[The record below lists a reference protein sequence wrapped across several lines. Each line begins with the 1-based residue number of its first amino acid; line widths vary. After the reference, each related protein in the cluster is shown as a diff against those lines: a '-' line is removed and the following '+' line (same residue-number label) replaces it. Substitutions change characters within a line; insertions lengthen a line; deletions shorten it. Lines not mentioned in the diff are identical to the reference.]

1 MRRRTMSQRGKKLE
15 SQRGKKLEKI
25 ISLKSSMLK
34 DIDKMS
40 NDEMRELKTL
50 FSEGPKKQVDFST
63 VLRKNM
69 KKGEKKKISP
79 PSTSTM
85 FEFRNDFMKN
95 VQKQKKNKKTIRKNA
110 LDKKKRKEME
120 KQRKKTQRNKLD
132 KQANANRKTRKRMKE
147 IEKEERKKEQAR
159 QARLLHRPLKER
171 VEKGYSVPSYTE
183 YHDPATGS
191 DLSFMVDLLDPE
203 AKKRFERTAFQ
214 SKYKISK
221 KNLAA
226 IPGRKRFLKS
236 MKAANK
242 KKFKKDL
249 EELFGVDDTD
259 NTAKSKQQSK
269 KKSKQNLSLQ
279 KNLSLFFGDLPGD
292 NNNNLPSAPLSKS
305 NTWTRGTHKSK
316 LELVSGKQ
324 KGEQRATGQN
334 QDQML
339 SNQHDQ
345 NDALNEM
352 GQALNRMEDVIGAI
366 KDDTTDIKGN
376 QKETHTYLRSIQ
388 GVSTSISR
396 GVKEVNKRVR
406 EGFAHL
412 NQEVGNC
419 MQLQYLRKNFGWC
432 LIYLLQWLVAMVG
445 WFHVKYTQI
454 VKNITIGI
462 GSIVGEV
469 PYVGVILKW
478 MVYFFG
484 LVIYI
489 FFGILVWS
497 FILSR
502 VFGPQFAFNMLIN
515 MFERAFDSM
524 VVFLYEMIWKLID
537 HIKNVEYLD
546 GARRIANKMA
556 GIIIR
561 LPLNTVYCLFMYG
574 VCQSNPFKRSG
585 QCEKELGECIMTAIN
600 NIKNSA
606 EEGQSGGNKDINM
619 KELDSM
625 IKKIR
630 KKFKEKYGEQMY
642 TDITKYAHASVNEL
656 IQPLKKNETYLDRIA
671 DIGST
676 VTGNIF
682 STILKNPS
690 NKKANTEKMQKS
702 FKTAIDLFD
711 NMKTHID
718 NIADNFPKIK
728 KEDYKIIKKYDDK
741 KMKEIITLAKKEG
754 LVLENKL
761 PKVKK
766 IIQNITICALNPKLQ
781 LNLIAFLLTYT
792 GDINTIQSLMKR
804 PKKSSL
810 NVLKTLPRSIM
821 ARRSKKK
828 RIKNPKTKKQKK
840 GKGKN
845 KSKKQ
850 KSKRKKSQKR

>member
-1 MRRRTMSQRGKKLE
+1 MRKRSV

-25 ISLKSSMLK
+25 ISLKSSMMK
-34 DIDKMS
+34 DMDKMS
-40 NDEMRELKTL
+40 SKDRKDMETL
-50 FSEGPKKQVDFST
+50 FS
-63 VLRKNM
+63 
-69 KKGEKKKISP
+69 KGTP
-79 PSTSTM
+79 M

-95 VQKQKKNKKTIRKNA
+95 VQRQKKNKKTIRKNL
-110 LDKKKRKEME
+110 LDKKKRKEMLKARKKKE
-120 KQRKKTQRNKLD
+120 KEIKKTQRAKLD
-132 KQANANRKTRKRMKE
+132 KEANRKTRKKQKS
-147 IEKEERKKEQAR
+147 ISQIQNLAKDKKDVKI
-159 QARLLHRPLKER
+159 PGYK
-171 VEKGYSVPSYTE
+171 KGYSVPSYTE
-183 YHDPATGS
+183 YHDPAIGS
-191 DLSFMVDLLDPE
+191 DLSFIEDILDPE

-226 IPGRKRFLKS
+226 IEGRERFLKS
-236 MKAANK
+236 MKAANE
-242 KKFKKDL
+242 KKFEEDKAELLGL
-249 EELFGVDDTD
+249 EDTD

-269 KKSKQNLSLQ
+269 KKSKQQNLSFFLGP
-279 KNLSLFFGDLPGD
+279 NLPD
-292 NNNNLPSAPLSKS
+292 NNNNLPSKKKSQSPMKAPTVKS
-305 NTWTRGTHKSK
+305 PTWTRESKLESK
-316 LELVSGKQ
+316 LELVGKQ
-324 KGEQRATGQN
+324 KGKQKGKQRATGQN

-339 SNQHDQ
+339 SNQYDQ

-352 GQALNRMEDVIGAI
+352 NEDIKRMGAVIQAI
-366 KDDTTDIKGN
+366 KDDTTDIKGSQN
-376 QKETHTYLRSIQ
+376 ETHSYLRSIQ
-388 GVSTSISR
+388 GVSNSISR
-396 GVKEVNKRVR
+396 GVKEVNKKVR
-406 EGFAHL
+406 EGFANL
-412 NQEVGNC
+412 NEQVGNC
-419 MQLQYLRKNFGWC
+419 MQLQHLRNNFGWC
-432 LIYLLQWLVAMVG
+432 IIYLLQWLVAMVG

-454 VKNITIGI
+454 VSNITTGI
-462 GSIVGEV
+462 GSVVGEV
-469 PYVGVILKW
+469 PYVGAILKW
-478 MVYFFG
+478 IVYFFG

-489 FFGILVWS
+489 FFGLLVWS
-497 FILSR
+497 FILSKIY
-502 VFGPQFAFNMLIN
+502 GPQFAFNMLIK
-515 MFERAFDSM
+515 MFTRTFDIM
-524 VVFLYEMIWKLID
+524 VVFLYEMIFKLID
-537 HIKNVEYLD
+537 HLKNVEYLD
-546 GARRIANKMA
+546 GLRKIAGKLA
-556 GIIIR
+556 GVFIG
-561 LPLNTVYCLFMYG
+561 LPLNTLYCLVMYG

-630 KKFKEKYGEQMY
+630 KKFKEKHGKQMF
-642 TDITKYAHASVNEL
+642 TDIKNYAHASVNEL

-690 NKKANTEKMQKS
+690 NKEANSEKMQKS

-741 KMKEIITLAKKEG
+741 KMKEIITLAKEDG

-804 PKKSSL
+804 PKKSSS
-810 NVLKTLPRSIM
+810 NVLKTLSRSIM